1 MREEQIFAKT
11 LEELSALAKEQG
23 NMLSEEQVT
32 EAFDK
37 AKLNLGEPQLEMIFA
52 YLKNKKIG
60 IGQPAD
66 PFELYDTGRN
76 RLSLMKHLKAVQAGA
91 DVTDGV
97 KEAVLLSAMAGD
109 ARTQST
115 GMIEIF
121 LPQVAEIAKLYAG
134 QGVFLED
141 LIGEGNVALTMAAEM
156 LDCAQNAKE
165 AEGTIRPA

>member
-37 AKLNLGEPQLEMIFA
+37 ANLNLGEQQLEMIFA

-66 PFELYDTGRN
+66 PFDYMTREEIDYLEEY
-76 RLSLMKHLKAVQAGA
+76 LKAVQAGA

-97 KEAVLLSAMAGD
+97 KEAV
-109 ARTQST
+109 
-115 GMIEIF
+115 
-121 LPQVAEIAKLYAG
+121 
-134 QGVFLED
+134 
-141 LIGEGNVALTMAAEM
+141 
-156 LDCAQNAKE
+156 
-165 AEGTIRPA
+165 

>member
-66 PFELYDTGRN
+66 PFDYMTQEEIDYLEEY
-76 RLSLMKHLKAVQAGA
+76 LKAVQAGA

-109 ARTQST
+109 RNLSAAGGGDRKALRRTGRFSGRPDRRRQC
-115 GMIEIF
+115 G
-121 LPQVAEIAKLYAG
+121 ADDGGRDAG
-134 QGVFLED
+134 LCTECQ
-141 LIGEGNVALTMAAEM
+141 
-156 LDCAQNAKE
+156 
-165 AEGTIRPA
+165 RS

>member
-66 PFELYDTGRN
+66 PFDY
-76 RLSLMKHLKAVQAGA
+76 M
-91 DVTDGV
+91 
-97 KEAVLLSAMAGD
+97 
-109 ARTQST
+109 TQE
-115 GMIEIF
+115 EI
-121 LPQVAEIAKLYAG
+121 
-134 QGVFLED
+134 D
-141 LIGEGNVALTMAAEM
+141 
-156 LDCAQNAKE
+156 
-165 AEGTIRPA
+165 